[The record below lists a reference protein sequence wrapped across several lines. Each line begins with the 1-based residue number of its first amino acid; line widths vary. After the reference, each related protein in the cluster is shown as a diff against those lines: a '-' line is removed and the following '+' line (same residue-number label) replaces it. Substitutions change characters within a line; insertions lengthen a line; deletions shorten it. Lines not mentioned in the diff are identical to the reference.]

1 MAYNTLTGL
10 RASSEAAATSFWDGT
25 AGALDTNG
33 MPRLT
38 RAYYMKTFLAV
49 AEGKRLHSMWG
60 QQTTLPQGNGNT
72 VMWRRYLKLT
82 PATTPLTE
90 GVTPTGSNLAY
101 ENVLGTVKQY
111 GDWVGI
117 TDIVTYL
124 HPDNILAQ
132 VTKAL
137 ARQAADTEEVVV
149 RDIINAGTSFLR
161 CSVDGTG
168 TMAVVL
174 TARTNTAASLHKR
187 ALDTAITMLEGAD
200 AEYIHGQM
208 NASVKVNTSPL
219 APSYICIIHPHVA
232 HDLQSVNIAA
242 GTGAPSGMNTGDF
255 IPRQKYASGAVAYP
269 TEIGTYRNVRFVTST
284 FAKVWAD
291 SGAAA
296 TSGATAASVFRATTA
311 TDTAADVY
319 SCLLIAKDAYGVI
332 KLAGSSGTYY
342 DAPGGQ
348 GDPVHQR
355 STAAWK
361 RMMGAAILNDD
372 NMVRIECL
380 ARW

>member
-1 MAYNTLTGL
+1 MAYNTLTGI
-10 RASSEAAATSFWDGT
+10 RTSNEADATSFWDGT

-49 AEGKRLHSMWG
+49 AEGARVHARFG
-60 QQTTLPQGNGNT
+60 QAVTLPRGNGNT
-72 VMWRRYLKLT
+72 VMWRRYLKL
-82 PATTPLTE
+82 AVASTPLTE

-101 ENVLGTVKQY
+101 EQVLGTVKQY

-117 TDIVTYL
+117 TDVVTYL

-137 ARQAADTEEVVV
+137 ARQAADTEEVTV

-161 CSVDGTG
+161 VTADSATVASQTTG
-168 TMAVVL
+168 L
-174 TARTNTAASLHKR
+174 GARVTVAGGITKK
-187 ALDTAITMLEGAD
+187 ALDTATTMLEGAD
-200 AEYIHGQM
+200 AEYIHGM
-208 NASVKVNTSPL
+208 MGASTKYGTDPIG
-219 APSYICIIHPHVA
+219 PSYIAIVHPHVA
-232 HDLQSVNIAA
+232 HDLRNSF
-242 GTGAPSGMNTGDF
+242 SGLGSEWV
-255 IPRQKYASGAVAYP
+255 PREKYASGGVAYP
-269 TEIGTYRNVRFVTST
+269 TEIGKYANIRFVTST
-284 FAKVWAD
+284 FAKVWPD
-291 SGAAA
+291 SGVA
-296 TSGATAASVFRATTA
+296 TTNGPTAASVFRATTA

-319 SCLLIAKDAYGVI
+319 STLIIAKDAYGVI

-348 GDPVHQR
+348 GDPLHQR

-372 NMVRIECL
+372 NLVRIESL

>member
-10 RASSEAAATSFWDGT
+10 RSASEAAATSFWNGT

-49 AEGKRLHSMWG
+49 AEGERLHARWG

-82 PATTPLTE
+82 AATTPLTE

-101 ENVLGTVKQY
+101 EQVLGTVKQY

-124 HPDNILAQ
+124 HPDNTLAQ

-137 ARQAADTEEVVV
+137 ARQAADTEEIIV

-161 CSVDGTG
+161 VTADSATYASQTTG
-168 TMAVVL
+168 VG
-174 TARTNTAASLHKR
+174 ARTTVAGGITKKAI
-187 ALDTAITMLEGAD
+187 DTAVTMLEGAD
-200 AEYIHGQM
+200 AKYIHGM
-208 NASVKVNTSPL
+208 MGASTKIGTDPIGP
-219 APSYICIIHPHVA
+219 AYICIIHPHVA
-232 HDLQSVNIAA
+232 HDLFNSFSAM
-242 GTGAPSGMNTGDF
+242 GTDF
-255 IPRQKYASGAVAYP
+255 VPREKYASGGVAYP
-269 TEIGTYRNVRFVTST
+269 TEIGKYRNIRFVTST

-291 SGAAA
+291 TGAAA

-311 TDTAADVY
+311 TNTAADVY
-319 SCLLIAKDAYGVI
+319 SCLVIAKDAYGVI

-342 DAPGGQ
+342 NAPGGQ
-348 GDPVHQR
+348 GDPLHQR

>member
-1 MAYNTLTGL
+1 MGYNTLTGL
-10 RASSEAAATSFWDGT
+10 RASSEAAATSFYDGT

-49 AEGKRLHSMWG
+49 AEGERLHARWG

-82 PATTPLTE
+82 AATTPLSD
-90 GVTPTGSNLAY
+90 GVTPPGSNMAY
-101 ENVLGTVKQY
+101 EQVLGTVKQY

-117 TDIVTYL
+117 TDVVQYL

-137 ARQAADTEEVVV
+137 ARQAADTEEIIV

-161 CSVDGTG
+161 CSADYTG
-168 TMAVVL
+168 TPAVVL
-174 TARTNTAASLHKR
+174 TARVNTASSIHKK
-187 ALDTAITMLEGAD
+187 AIDTAVTMLEGAD
-200 AEYIHGQM
+200 AKYIHGM
-208 NASVKVNTSPL
+208 MGASTKIGTDPIGP
-219 APSYICIIHPHVA
+219 AYIAIVHPHVA
-232 HDLQSVNIAA
+232 HDLINTA
-242 GTGAPSGMNTGDF
+242 SGLSTDF
-255 IPRQKYASGAVAYP
+255 VPREKYASGGVAYP
-269 TEIGTYRNVRFVTST
+269 TEIGKYRNVRFVSST

-291 SGAAA
+291 TGAAG
-296 TSGATAASVFRATTA
+296 TSGPTAASVFRATTGTNA
-311 TDTAADVY
+311 AADVY
-319 SCLLIAKDAYGVI
+319 STLIIAKDAYGVI
-332 KLAGSSGTYY
+332 KLEGSSGTYY
-342 DAPGGQ
+342 DKPGGQ
-348 GDPVHQR
+348 GDPLHQR

-372 NMVRIECL
+372 NLVRIESL

>member
-1 MAYNTLTGL
+1 MSYNTLTGL

-49 AEGKRLHSMWG
+49 AEGERLHARWG

-82 PATTPLTE
+82 AATTPLTE

-101 ENVLGTVKQY
+101 EQVLGTVKQY

-124 HPDNILAQ
+124 HPDNTLAQ

-137 ARQAADTEEVVV
+137 ARQAADTEEIIV

-161 CSVDGTG
+161 VTADSATVASQTTG
-168 TMAVVL
+168 VG
-174 TARTNTAASLHKR
+174 ARTTVAGGITKK
-187 ALDTAITMLEGAD
+187 ALDTATTMLEGAD
-200 AEYIHGQM
+200 AKYIHGM
-208 NASVKVNTSPL
+208 MGASAKYNTDPIG
-219 APSYICIIHPHVA
+219 PSFICIVHPHVA
-232 HDLQSVNIAA
+232 HDLKNGFSGL
-242 GTGAPSGMNTGDF
+242 GTEWT
-255 IPRQKYASGAVAYP
+255 PREKYASGGVAYP
-269 TEIGTYRNVRFVTST
+269 TEIGKAGNIRFVTST

-291 SGAAA
+291 SGAA
-296 TSGATAASVFRATTA
+296 TTNGPTAASVYRATTA

-319 SCLLIAKDAYGVI
+319 SCLVIAKDAYGVI

-348 GDPVHQR
+348 GDPLHQR

-372 NMVRIECL
+372 NIVRIECL

>member
-49 AEGKRLHSMWG
+49 AEGERLHARWG

-82 PATTPLTE
+82 AATTPLSE

-101 ENVLGTVKQY
+101 EQVLGTVKQY

-124 HPDNILAQ
+124 HPDNTLAQ

-137 ARQAADTEEVVV
+137 ARQAADTEEIIV

-161 CSVDGTG
+161 CGADYTSGSGTP
-168 TMAVVL
+168 TTLL
-174 TARTNTAASLHKR
+174 TARVNTAGSLHKK
-187 ALDTAITMLEGAD
+187 AIDTAVTMLEGAD
-200 AEYIHGQM
+200 AKYIHGM
-208 NASVKVNTSPL
+208 MGASQKIGTDPIGP
-219 APSYICIIHPHVA
+219 AYIAIVHPHVA
-232 HDLQSVNIAA
+232 HDLINAA
-242 GTGAPSGMNTGDF
+242 SGLSTDF
-255 IPRQKYASGAVAYP
+255 VPREKYASGGVAYP
-269 TEIGTYRNVRFVTST
+269 TEIGKYRNVRFVSST

-291 SGAAA
+291 SGAAG

-319 SCLLIAKDAYGVI
+319 STLIIAKDAYGVI

-348 GDPVHQR
+348 GDPLHQR

-372 NMVRIECL
+372 NIVRIESL

>member
-10 RASSEAAATSFWDGT
+10 RSASEAAATSFWDGT

-49 AEGKRLHSMWG
+49 AEGERLHARWG

-82 PATTPLTE
+82 AATTPLTE

-101 ENVLGTVKQY
+101 EQVLGTVKQY

-124 HPDNILAQ
+124 HPDNTLAQ

-137 ARQAADTEEVVV
+137 ARQAADTEEVII
-149 RDIINAGTSFLR
+149 RDIINAGASFLR

-174 TARTNTAASLHKR
+174 TARSNTAASLHKR

-200 AEYIHGQM
+200 AKYIHGQM
-208 NASVKVNTSPL
+208 DASTKVGTSPL

-255 IPRQKYASGAVAYP
+255 IPRQKYASGGVAYP

-291 SGAAA
+291 AATGISTGGTTAAA
-296 TSGATAASVFRATTA
+296 TFRATTA
-311 TDTAADVY
+311 TNPDVY

-348 GDPVHQR
+348 GDPIHQR

-372 NMVRIECL
+372 NMVRIECT